1 MKIQDASNDDNPIT
15 KKVFDE
21 KTESVF
27 YYCNNL
33 ELIMR
38 LLLNFHQFQAEIH
51 LYQIIHS
58 LVSTI
63 RKKSEKSVI
72 QVSDIYGMYYGQDAQ
87 CLVILY
93 HQKEQE
99 LLVVVQDYLQHMF
112 LRLVLISNDH
122 VDGKPC
128 RLLHYL
134 LPIVAPPDR
143 RECKPNLD
151 SSGRRLCRS
160 WQKAP
165 LIVEP
170 LIGLLGA
177 TSFQEPFPRNGLENN
192 IF

>member
-38 LLLNFHQFQAEIH
+38 LLLNFQQFQAEIH

-87 CLVILY
+87 C
-93 HQKEQE
+93 
-99 LLVVVQDYLQHMF
+99 
-112 LRLVLISNDH
+112 
-122 VDGKPC
+122 
-128 RLLHYL
+128 
-134 LPIVAPPDR
+134 
-143 RECKPNLD
+143 
-151 SSGRRLCRS
+151 
-160 WQKAP
+160 
-165 LIVEP
+165 
-170 LIGLLGA
+170 
-177 TSFQEPFPRNGLENN
+177 
-192 IF
+192 